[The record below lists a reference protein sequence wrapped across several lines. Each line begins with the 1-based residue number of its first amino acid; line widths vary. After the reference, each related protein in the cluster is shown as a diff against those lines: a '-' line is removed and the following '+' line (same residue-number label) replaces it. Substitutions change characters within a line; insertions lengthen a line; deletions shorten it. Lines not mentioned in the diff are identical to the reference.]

1 MAHKLDII
9 FQNADF
15 IAINKPAGMLSI
27 PDRSNST
34 DSLKE
39 LLQQKFEKVFTVHR
53 LDRETS
59 GVIVYAL
66 HEESHK
72 ALSRLFEERQTV
84 KMYNG
89 LVHGEP
95 TEKSLL
101 IDEPIMEHP
110 ADNGTMVINRKGKP
124 SQTASNLLEGFGKFS
139 WMQFQ
144 IFTGR
149 THQIRVHMKHAG
161 HPIVCDPLYGNGQPF
176 FLSSIKKNFRLS
188 KDEEEERPIINR
200 LALHAS
206 SLQFTGED
214 GKEYVLE
221 APVPKDLKAALQ
233 QLRKLK

>member
-1 MAHKLDII
+1 
-9 FQNADF
+9 
-15 IAINKPAGMLSI
+15 
-27 PDRSNST
+27 
-34 DSLKE
+34 
-39 LLQQKFEKVFTVHR
+39 
-53 LDRETS
+53 
-59 GVIVYAL
+59 
-66 HEESHK
+66 
-72 ALSRLFEERQTV
+72 
-84 KMYNG
+84 
-89 LVHGEP
+89 
-95 TEKSLL
+95 
-101 IDEPIMEHP
+101 
-110 ADNGTMVINRKGKP
+110 
-124 SQTASNLLEGFGKFS
+124 
-139 WMQFQ
+139 MQFQ

-214 GKEYVLE
+214 GKEYLLE